1 MEELIEELIE
11 AIQIM
16 TDEITAAIEKQN
28 EHLYNIERRLDGIER
43 K

>member
-1 MEELIEELIE
+1 MEELIKELIK